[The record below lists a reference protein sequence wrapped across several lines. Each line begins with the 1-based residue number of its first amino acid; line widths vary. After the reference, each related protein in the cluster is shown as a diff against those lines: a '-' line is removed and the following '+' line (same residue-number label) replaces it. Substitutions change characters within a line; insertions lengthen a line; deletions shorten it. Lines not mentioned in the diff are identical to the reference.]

1 MWTNACKLTEPGSS
15 RRGAGR
21 RYGCAPEAE
30 SSDVPAGDLGGAD
43 RLPRA
48 ERPGRHGLRRRRRG
62 GAAPGPAD
70 LPAAPAL
77 RDLPAEPLLRDL
89 PAEPPAQPARPDRER
104 LFGSDCDTEIAGSRV
119 TAHCHNPYP
128 RTDLVALHVECD
140 RWWDVDGDTVA
151 VPVGPA
157 GRVELTSRCWKEVRS
172 AWVSHRPG

>member
-1 MWTNACKLTEPGSS
+1 MSLLVTSVVLTGFLAPSALAGTVSGAAAGAEP
-15 RRGAGR
+15 
-21 RYGCAPEAE
+21 
-30 SSDVPAGDLGGAD
+30 
-43 RLPRA
+43 
-48 ERPGRHGLRRRRRG
+48 
-62 GAAPGPAD
+62 APGPAD